1 MQLVIL
7 VVTLALVQFIYF
19 GIRVGSARLK
29 YNIPAPAMSGHP
41 VFERH
46 LRVEQNTK
54 EQLLVFI
61 PAIFMFAWQGQQ
73 VGVPYATEG
82 AAALGV
88 IWLIGR
94 GLYARAYVRD
104 PQRRG
109 PGFMLTA
116 LPSMLLLL
124 ATLVAV
130 FRSLL

>member
-7 VVTLALVQFIYF
+7 VVTLALVQCIYF
-19 GIRVGSARLK
+19 GIRVGSARVQYGIK
-29 YNIPAPAMSGHP
+29 APAMSGHP

-46 LRVEQNTK
+46 LRVEQNTQ

-61 PAIFMFAWQGQQ
+61 PAIFMFAWQAQEA
-73 VGVPYATEG
+73 GVPFATEG

-88 IWLIGR
+88 VWLIGR

-116 LPSMLLLL
+116 IPSMLLLL
-124 ATLVAV
+124 GTLVAV